1 MRPSFKEI
9 LEYDRLNVKMS
20 DLQGFLLESES
31 HSITAAKGQL
41 TFSLSFRQGQR
52 SSFVLQSLVFAML
65 LHLL

>member
-1 MRPSFKEI
+1 MHMRPSFKEI

-41 TFSLSFRQGQR
+41 TFSLSFRQG
-52 SSFVLQSLVFAML
+52 
-65 LHLL
+65 